1 MARKRNTPSQQAKAV
16 VPATTRMIA
25 RALAG
30 PNRLRYFHPDLD
42 RITPRLVVKCGLDWS
57 TEKVIRS
64 YHRRGFTLIRR
75 VPTFPWERGVAERCL
90 KRLGGSTF
98 KLDELADRIQDAIRP
113 RGKANQEGADV
124 MPLNHQCLEIDKF
137 RLDICLVAED
147 GTTLYRPWV
156 TVVVDSYSRSV
167 LKAQV
172 SVSPDVR
179 GGN

>member
-1 MARKRNTPSQQAKAV
+1 MDAFKNTGRRFNFFEEKSMARKRNTPSQQAKAV

-42 RITPRLVVKCGLDWS
+42 RITPR
-57 TEKVIRS
+57 
-64 YHRRGFTLIRR
+64 
-75 VPTFPWERGVAERCL
+75 PWERGGAERCL

-137 RLDICLVAED
+137 RLDICLVAGD

-172 SVSPDVR
+172 SVSPDVM